1 MAARIREAVEIP
13 VIVAGRI
20 RSPDVARKA
29 LVGEQADLIGLG
41 RPFLSDPDWVR
52 KTERDDEESILLCSA
67 CHQGCLGELRK
78 GAGTH
83 CLINP
88 LTGRETL
95 VELKPAKDP
104 LRVVVVGGGPAGLEA
119 AYSAATRG
127 HQVTLLEETDHLGG
141 QLAVAS
147 RVPHKEGFRDV
158 IRQLGLMAERAGARV
173 RLGITATAEDILA
186 GHPDAVVVA
195 TGSTPLR
202 GTLIG
207 MDDLPWILAGEVL
220 DGEVELTDASV
231 LLVGGGLV
239 GLEAADFL
247 SARGNKVVLVEMEED
262 VGTKLDPLPRTM
274 LLKRL
279 KEQGVEIHTGTTV
292 TGFANGE
299 AVALKGDEEIRIPAD
314 TGVLAVG
321 FRPNR
326 RLADEL
332 SETEIEVH
340 VIGDA
345 LEPRGAGEAIWEGF
359 EIGARL

>member
-1 MAARIREAVEIP
+1 
-13 VIVAGRI
+13 
-20 RSPDVARKA
+20 
-29 LVGEQADLIGLG
+29 
-41 RPFLSDPDWVR
+41 
-52 KTERDDEESILLCSA
+52 
-67 CHQGCLGELRK
+67 
-78 GAGTH
+78 
-83 CLINP
+83 
-88 LTGRETL
+88 
-95 VELKPAKDP
+95 
-104 LRVVVVGGGPAGLEA
+104 
-119 AYSAATRG
+119 
-127 HQVTLLEETDHLGG
+127 
-141 QLAVAS
+141 
-147 RVPHKEGFRDV
+147 
-158 IRQLGLMAERAGARV
+158 
-173 RLGITATAEDILA
+173 
-186 GHPDAVVVA
+186 
-195 TGSTPLR
+195 
-202 GTLIG
+202 